1 MNPKSVHQNVSP
13 SPAKRGEQEHL
24 DLLADYLECLR
35 ETADLRPGLTSETK
49 LELEEC
55 LALAE
60 AALRRAHLESQ
71 L

>member
-1 MNPKSVHQNVSP
+1 MSPESAQQNTS
-13 SPAKRGEQEHL
+13 SSHSNRGDQEHL